1 LRIYGDESKFRAA
14 LARYIKRAD
23 ELLDQAEG
31 VRKHMEKIGE
41 PYAHLF
47 VGAGWEED
55 VKRWLMSAR
64 SGLLP
69 YLQEQADDALPVI
82 AYGLP
87 SDKGGSR
94 RVIDVDSGEPWLKE
108 ARDELV
114 AMQDSVGV
122 QRDVSRQ
129 APVPVRFAELRAS
142 GLIAEKV
149 ITDHEKAMQNPRTP
163 RQLSN
168 AIGSSKELTEATLRA
183 ALDRLGAGW
192 DKGDELTA
200 LMKKWRKATEGLA
213 PPNPNGRQMLDQALA
228 ALGNII
234 QFIAE
239 WRNEYGTGHGRPQ
252 YPPDLTL
259 RHARLAVDAAET
271 SVRFIVLTL
280 VDLQRLPP

>member
-1 LRIYGDESKFRAA
+1 
-14 LARYIKRAD
+14 
-23 ELLDQAEG
+23 
-31 VRKHMEKIGE
+31 M
-41 PYAHLF
+41 
-47 VGAGWEED
+47 
-55 VKRWLMSAR
+55 
-64 SGLLP
+64 
-69 YLQEQADDALPVI
+69 PVI

-94 RVIDVDSGEPWLKE
+94 RVIDVDSGEPWLKG

-122 QRDVSRQ
+122 QRDISKQ

-183 ALDRLGAGW
+183 ALDRLGVGW

-200 LMKKWRKATEGLA
+200 LMRKWRKATEGLA
-213 PPNPNGRQMLDQALA
+213 PPNPSGRQMLDQALA

-234 QFIAE
+234 QFLAE

-252 YPPDLTL
+252 YPPDLKL

-271 SVRFIVLTL
+271 SVRFIALTL
-280 VDLQRLPP
+280 DDLQRLPP